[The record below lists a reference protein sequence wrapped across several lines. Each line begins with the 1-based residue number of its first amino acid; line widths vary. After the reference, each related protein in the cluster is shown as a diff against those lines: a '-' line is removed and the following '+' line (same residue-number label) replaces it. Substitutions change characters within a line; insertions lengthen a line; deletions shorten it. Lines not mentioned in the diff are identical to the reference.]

1 MGYEEAEA
9 RSGFALEYY
18 YALELFKHQHGTVIA
33 EPRWTLA
40 YPPNTNRLTFESVL
54 PRCATTDVFGVPSLS
69 LSPEDLIVH
78 LCLHL
83 LHHHRGAPFLWVYE
97 LDQLMRSKDVNWSRL
112 IAVVQQAD
120 LQALV
125 ATSIRRVCAHFE
137 TPVPHEVLP
146 ELGTDAPVT
155 ERRLLNLLTT
165 TSRLK
170 GREKLAMLIQ
180 PGSLRRKVR
189 YVVSFVLPS
198 PSYVRA
204 QFGLTAWWQV
214 PPTYV
219 WRICYLTWHTIA
231 GLARF
236 VRDER

>member
-1 MGYEEAEA
+1 
-9 RSGFALEYY
+9 
-18 YALELFKHQHGTVIA
+18 V
-33 EPRWTLA
+33 
-40 YPPNTNRLTFESVL
+40 
-54 PRCATTDVFGVPSLS
+54 GVPGLS

-78 LCLHL
+78 LSLHL

-97 LDQLMRSKDVNWSRL
+97 LDRLMRSEDVNWPQLVS
-112 IAVVQQAD
+112 VVQQAG

-125 ATSIRRVCAHFE
+125 ATAMERVCTHFE
-137 TPVPHEVLP
+137 TPVPHEVLS
-146 ELGTDAPVT
+146 ELGTDAPVA
-155 ERRLLNLLTT
+155 ERRLVNLLTT

-189 YVVSFVLPS
+189 YVVSFALPS
-198 PSYVRA
+198 PAYIRA

-214 PPTYV
+214 PPTYI
-219 WRICYLTWHTIA
+219 WRIGYLTWHAIA

-236 VRDER
+236 VRSGR